1 MRRYL
6 WKLVPKQ
13 ARESLLGRFSVVDR
27 GAIDKILADNIE
39 LPEDYARRNCLFI
52 HVPKCAG
59 SSVKKAI
66 FPGRTH
72 GHMPAWFYE
81 RHFPQ
86 FFEGAFKF
94 CFVRNPLE
102 RAHSAYRYL
111 RSNKSIERDFPA
123 HQMVMR
129 YESFDTFAQKW
140 LCEETAH
147 KQMHFAPQ
155 WLFLCDS
162 LGQLRMDFIGR
173 QESMAADFAHICSK
187 LGVQASLDQVNVSP
201 GEARQ
206 PEFATRTIERIMRV
220 YERDYELLGY

>member
-6 WKLVPKQ
+6 WKLVPKP

-39 LPEDYARRNCLFI
+39 LPEDYARHNCLFI

-72 GHMPAWFYE
+72 GHMPLWFYE

-86 FFEGAFKF
+86 FVEGAFKF

-111 RSNKSIERDFPA
+111 RSNKSIERDLPA

-129 YESFDTFAQKW
+129 YESFDSFVQKW
-140 LCEETAH
+140 LCEETAQ

-173 QESMAADFAHICSK
+173 QESMAADFDHICSK
-187 LGVQASLDQVNVSP
+187 LGLQASLGQVNVSQEGRGAP
-201 GEARQ
+201 QFETQ
-206 PEFATRTIERIMRV
+206 TVDRIMRV

>member
-1 MRRYL
+1 MRRL
-6 WKLVPKQ
+6 FWKIIPKQ

-39 LPEDYARRNCLFI
+39 LPEDYARHNCLFI

-72 GHMPAWFYE
+72 GHMPLWFYE
-81 RHFPQ
+81 RHFPE
-86 FFEGAFKF
+86 FFERAFKF

-102 RAHSAYRYL
+102 RAYSAYRYM
-111 RSNKSIERDFPA
+111 RSNKSIARDFPG

-129 YESFDTFAQKW
+129 YASFDSFVLQW
-140 LCEETAH
+140 LCEETAQ

-162 LGQLRMDFIGR
+162 LGQLRVDFIGR
-173 QESMAADFAHICSK
+173 QESMEADFAHICSK
-187 LGVQASLDQVNVSP
+187 LGVTGNLDQINVSP
-201 GEARQ
+201 GERAV
-206 PEFATRTIERIMRV
+206 PTFETRTIDRVMRV
-220 YERDYELLGY
+220 YERDYTLLGY